1 MIFFFNLIGHELPYS
16 IKMSQLRDSY
26 QSKNGDVTLPSNEEI
41 LEFNSTSNVEFILKH
56 RKSTKKTNLGKK
68 NIHNWTIIL
77 SSCNEHALNEF
88 LAYLFIVIVV
98 L

>member
-1 MIFFFNLIGHELPYS
+1 MTTKYVIFHDFFFNLIGHELPYS

-68 NIHNWTIIL
+68 KYT
-77 SSCNEHALNEF
+77 
-88 LAYLFIVIVV
+88 
-98 L
+98 